1 MKLKKLKF
9 TDVLSHV
16 DTQVDIA
23 DCLTVFTGVS
33 ESGKSAV
40 IRGLDQLL
48 RNHPAGIDLL
58 RHGAK
63 RGACSE
69 ETLVF
74 EDDEGK
80 THEIIRRR
88 GKSKNEYVLD
98 GQPLLAIGR
107 EVPEE
112 IASLLRLSPHAF
124 QLQSDGNF
132 LLCDTD
138 GDVARALS
146 STVGLT
152 QIDAAFAQIRTRK
165 TENDTAL
172 RVSQADVDREQAAS
186 DRFAALGE
194 ADVAVADAE
203 AVERLLDAANADIEG
218 TTRLFYGLSVL
229 PPDHGEQFVWASHYI
244 RNADAAE
251 RAVIAAG
258 IVVGDMRRT
267 AEMLGRIPANA
278 DSGTAMCYLTSA
290 IGTSAVSDAE
300 AAVLDEMTVLV
311 RKGESLRPDIGIMPR
326 RATLL
331 LTQAS
336 AAGGKR
342 IEAEEEIAG
351 MAGLL
356 TRLDGCPP
364 VCQTI
369 GARGFLTRANELA
382 QKAESATACA
392 NDMIGLL
399 NCFGKNDLA
408 LEGSLRH
415 MAQFTDEIER
425 YKREHPVCPECGA
438 EQKHWH
444 VA

>member
-1 MKLKKLKF
+1 MKIKKLKF

-165 TENDTAL
+165 NENDTAL
-172 RVSQADVDREQAAS
+172 RVSQADVDREQAAQE
-186 DRFAALGE
+186 RFAALGE

-203 AVERLLDAANADIEG
+203 AVARLLDAGNAAIED
-218 TTRLFYGLSVL
+218 TARLFYGLSAL
-229 PPDHGEQFVWASHYI
+229 PPDHADQLVWASHYI
-244 RNADAAE
+244 RNADSAE

-342 IEAEEEIAG
+342 IEADADLAG